1 MQEQMVVLYESG
13 LSGQKVADKLG
24 ISSSYTVYKYLKK
37 QGVKT
42 RSNRENSKKHHVKNR
57 DFFENI
63 DTEEKAYLL
72 GFIYAD
78 GYVST
83 RKPAKYSDYAEKKLG
98 VSVGERDVE
107 VLELLKKCLDTT
119 YPIATYEVKSGYKVG
134 IKYSRII
141 VNDHKI
147 VDDLVKQGVKYHK
160 SNTLEP
166 PKNIPYHLIRHFIRG
181 YIDGDGSIIINN
193 TKYGLSFN
201 VSMIGTDS
209 VLNYI
214 TDYFMENNLIR
225 TRVKHEKRHDYDI
238 VSSCRWGGNIQ
249 AKKILDHLYNNSH
262 CYLTRKHDRY
272 LKLCEIM

>member
-1 MQEQMVVLYESG
+1 MVVLYESG

-42 RSNRENSKKHHVKNR
+42 RSNRENSKKYHVKNR

-78 GYVST
+78 G
-83 RKPAKYSDYAEKKLG
+83 
-98 VSVGERDVE
+98 SVVKTIKECLKE
-107 VLELLKKCLDTT
+107 LE
-119 YPIATYEVKSGYKVG
+119 EKSGYKVG

-209 VLNYI
+209 VLDYI
-214 TDYFMENNLIR
+214 ADYFMENNLIR